1 MAQAENIFTRAKKL
15 EEKLENMQKTWDIAK
30 AAEVEVNRVM
40 WEKIAKLE
48 AKVSAL
54 QEEKAHTSASSG
66 HLAIA
71 DNEAEIEG
79 GDEAEVEGGD
89 EAEAL
94 NRGSFSWIAKPK
106 PREFTVTYKPY

>member
-79 GDEAEVEGGD
+79 GDEAE
-89 EAEAL
+89 AL